1 MALGTPAKSL
11 TLVFDTGSDL
21 TWTQCEPCAR
31 SCYEQQDPI
40 FDPSKSTSY
49 SNISCSSSQCSSLPS
64 ATGNKPGCIAST
76 STCLYGIQYGDQS
89 FSVGYFSKEKLTLS
103 PTDTFDNF
111 LFGCGQNNKGLFG
124 KTAGLLGLG
133 RDPLSIVSQ
142 TSQKYGKYFS
152 YCLPNKSG
160 SGGHLTFGK
169 GVIPRNVAYTPLTN
183 TDQGTFYFVDV
194 VAITVG
200 GQQLPISQTIFK
212 TAGTIVDSG
221 TVTFCF
227 FYLIYLQFR
236 LVRRI

>member
-1 MALGTPAKSL
+1 M
-11 TLVFDTGSDL
+11 
-21 TWTQCEPCAR
+21 
-31 SCYEQQDPI
+31 
-40 FDPSKSTSY
+40 
-49 SNISCSSSQCSSLPS
+49 
-64 ATGNKPGCIAST
+64 
-76 STCLYGIQYGDQS
+76 YGIQYGDQS

-111 LFGCGQNNKGLFG
+111 LFGCGQNNQGLFG

-160 SGGHLTFGK
+160 SRGHLTFGK

-221 TVTFCF
+221 TVTFLF
-227 FYLIYLQFR
+227 LLPYLFAISIGTKNIIYNCIVFILFEIYNTTGNNEVTSDSLR
-236 LVRRI
+236 GTKDGI